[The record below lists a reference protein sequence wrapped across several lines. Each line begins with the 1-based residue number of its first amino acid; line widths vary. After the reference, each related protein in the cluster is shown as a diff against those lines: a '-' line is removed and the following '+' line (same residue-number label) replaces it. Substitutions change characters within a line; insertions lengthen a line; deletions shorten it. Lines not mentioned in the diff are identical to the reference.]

1 MTRTN
6 TGSAMMNLPMA
17 DGARVQGGF
26 TLVELMIAMVLGA
39 IVAAAVLTSFVSQ
52 NRSYLAQDDMVE
64 MQQNGRS
71 ALDMLTRDLRSA
83 GFDPNNLGAAVTAAT
98 ANSITFTREDDLP
111 ANGLETVTYSLF
123 DAYTLDVPPTNDG
136 LVDDLARQVIPAI
149 PPVPLP
155 VADVIAENISQ
166 LEFRYLD
173 SDGNVLPAPIDLD
186 EIRAI
191 QISLLAVAANPDQSF
206 TGAVT
211 YTAASGALWGPFND
225 NIRRRLMTTTVQ
237 CRNLGL

>member
-1 MTRTN
+1 MH
-6 TGSAMMNLPMA
+6 LPLMG
-17 DGARVQGGF
+17 GARVQNGF
-26 TLVELMIAMVLGA
+26 TLVELMIAMALGA
-39 IVAAAVLTSFVSQ
+39 IVAAAVLTSFLSQ

-83 GFDPNNLGAAVTAAT
+83 GFDPNNLGAAVTVAT
-98 ANSITFTREDDLP
+98 ANTITFTREDDLLV
-111 ANGLETVTYSLF
+111 NGLETVTYSLF
-123 DAYTLDVPPTNDG
+123 DAYALDVPPSNDG

-149 PPVPLP
+149 LPVPLP
-155 VADVIAENISQ
+155 AADVIAENISQ

-173 SDGNVLPAPIDLD
+173 SDGNLLPAPIDLD

-191 QISLLAVAANPDQSF
+191 QISLLAVAENPDRSF
-206 TGAVT
+206 TGATT
-211 YTAASGALWGPFND
+211 YTAASGAVWGPFND
-225 NIRRRLMTTTVQ
+225 NLRRRLMITTVQ